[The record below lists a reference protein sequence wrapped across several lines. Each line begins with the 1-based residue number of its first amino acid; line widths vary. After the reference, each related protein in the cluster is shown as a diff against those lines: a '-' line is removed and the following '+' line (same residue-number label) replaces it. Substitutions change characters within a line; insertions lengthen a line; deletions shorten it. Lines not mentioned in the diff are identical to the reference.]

1 MSVTELCHYCENHR
15 AAEAN
20 GQSIP
25 SRSDQSTA
33 ASPSSH
39 MSPRARAQPHLYCA
53 NAALEAEVRRLL
65 GETISA
71 HIAGSEAQEISAN
84 PEPDLKLCRVLTDFG
99 TGHWRDDGITISCDD
114 IARVSRYLAAA
125 SRNLISP
132 RQGFFTTNL
141 ACGARYSA
149 ILPPA
154 SRAPGFTIR
163 IHRYRR
169 VPLSAYM
176 TARQL
181 HTLTE
186 SIRRRMNVERISP
199 DDHYAII
206 GNFTTIHANSAYDVL
221 PRPEALIERAGGNAT
236 RLRERIAS
244 IVGLIIYL
252 QRLQGGERR
261 VAEMLKVGWRSH
273 AIMACVRTR
282 TR

>member
-1 MSVTELCHYCENHR
+1 M
-15 AAEAN
+15 
-20 GQSIP
+20 
-25 SRSDQSTA
+25 
-33 ASPSSH
+33 
-39 MSPRARAQPHLYCA
+39 
-53 NAALEAEVRRLL
+53 
-65 GETISA
+65 
-71 HIAGSEAQEISAN
+71 
-84 PEPDLKLCRVLTDFG
+84 
-99 TGHWRDDGITISCDD
+99 
-114 IARVSRYLAAA
+114 AAA

-176 TARQL
+176 TAHQL